1 MFCSILQGTKFG
13 QKLNNQT
20 NLRVAHLVTVNGR
33 RTCNMSNVSII
44 LVHPVQGAT
53 KKWTSKVFRCF
64 LSNRLKFLYEI
75 LQLHLVKH
83 TLSSKV

>member
-44 LVHPVQGAT
+44 LVHPVQLNC
-53 KKWTSKVFRCF
+53 VDLVH
-64 LSNRLKFLYEI
+64 LSVLRF
-75 LQLHLVKH
+75 VK
-83 TLSSKV
+83 LLRVCY